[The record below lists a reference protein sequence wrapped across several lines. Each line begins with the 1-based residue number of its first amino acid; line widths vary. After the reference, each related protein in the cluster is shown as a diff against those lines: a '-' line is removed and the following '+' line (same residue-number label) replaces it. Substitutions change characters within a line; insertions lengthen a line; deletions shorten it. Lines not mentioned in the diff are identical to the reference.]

1 MGSIKKDARFAGLMY
16 LLLMTAPL
24 RLVYIP
30 NALLVRGNAAATA
43 HNIATHETL
52 FRLGIVSDLFTGT
65 AAIFLLLALYRLF
78 KGVDQ
83 GKAVLMVIL
92 GCLVSTP
99 IYFLNTLNDVAALL
113 LAKGSDFLAA
123 FSRPQQEAMVMLFL
137 QLHKHGVLAN
147 EIFWGLWLLPFGAL
161 VFRSGFLPRFLGVW
175 LIVGG
180 LGYVAISLTGFL
192 VPQYEDLVARIA
204 FPGMLG
210 ELAIL
215 LWLLIRGAKEPAPL
229 AAAA

>member
-1 MGSIKKDARFAGLMY
+1 MY